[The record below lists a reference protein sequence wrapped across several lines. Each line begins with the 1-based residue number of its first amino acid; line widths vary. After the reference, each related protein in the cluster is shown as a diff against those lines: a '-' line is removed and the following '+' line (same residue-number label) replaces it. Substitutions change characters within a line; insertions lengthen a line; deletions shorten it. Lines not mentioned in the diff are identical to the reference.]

1 MKFTPLELPGVFLLE
16 PEPFFDERGMFMRQF
31 CRKELAEHGLEFSM
45 CQCNISGNTKKGTL
59 RGLHYQKEPYPE
71 IKIVSCLQGS
81 FFDVVVDLR
90 RDSPTYLRHISMELS
105 AENRK
110 MLYIPPMMAHGF
122 QTLEDDTTAYYQLGE
137 FFHAEAYDGVRWND
151 PKLGIVWPECGN
163 RIINE
168 RDNNYA
174 LL

>member
-1 MKFTPLELPGVFLLE
+1 MKFTPLKLSGVFLIE

-31 CRKELAEHGLEFSM
+31 CRKELAEHGLNFEM

-59 RGLHYQKEPYPE
+59 RGLHYQKYPYPE

-90 RDSPTYLRHISMELS
+90 PTSATYLQHISMELS
-105 AENRK
+105 ASNHK
-110 MLYIPPMMAHGF
+110 MLYIPPLMAHGF
-122 QTLEDDTTAYYQLGE
+122 QTLEDNTVAYYQLGE
-137 FFHAEAYDGVRWND
+137 FFHPEAYSGVRWND
-151 PKLGIVWPECGN
+151 PKLNIVWPDCDN
-163 RIINE
+163 RIINH
-168 RDNNYA
+168 RDNNYE